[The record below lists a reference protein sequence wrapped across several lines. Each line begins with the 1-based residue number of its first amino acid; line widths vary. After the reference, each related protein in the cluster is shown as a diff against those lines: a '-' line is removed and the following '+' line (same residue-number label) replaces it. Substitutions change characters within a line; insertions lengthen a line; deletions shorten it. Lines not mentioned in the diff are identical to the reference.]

1 MIGILITTIGIL
13 FLVLGLLG
21 ASLEIYAQLLIAILQ
36 QQLQQ
41 QLPGILQRQ
50 GETAPGGET
59 GPLFDP
65 TEVLTGLLE
74 NLINTPLWLALVVVG
89 TVLIY
94 FGLYIT
100 QRQRPG
106 RRQP

>member
-21 ASLEIYAQLLIAILQ
+21 ASLEVYAQLLIAILQ
-36 QQLQQ
+36 QRLQQ
-41 QLPGILQRQ
+41 QLPEILQPQ

-59 GPLFDP
+59 GSVFDS
-65 TEVLTGLLE
+65 TEVLTGLIE
-74 NLINTPLWLALVVVG
+74 NLINAPLWLALVVVG

-94 FGLYIT
+94 SGLYIT
-100 QRQRPG
+100 QRQRSG
-106 RRQP
+106 RAG

>member
-1 MIGILITTIGIL
+1 MIGILIATIGIL

-21 ASLEIYAQLLIAILQ
+21 ASLEVYAQLLFAIMQ

-41 QLPGILQRQ
+41 QLPGIFQQ

-59 GPLFDP
+59 GPLFAP
-65 TEVLTGLLE
+65 TEVLTSLLE
-74 NLINTPLWLALVVVG
+74 NLINTPLWLALVVFG

-94 FGLYIT
+94 LGLYIT

-106 RRQP
+106 HR